1 MNVPVVI
8 SLISCGITVAT
19 MLIGIGTYKQKL
31 RDLEEKVDKHN
42 NVIERVFRLEE
53 NVRHTDIGAMSAK
66 LDRAMDD
73 IKELKEWQ
81 KNNNNKIS

>member
-1 MNVPVVI
+1 MNISAVI
-8 SLISCGITVAT
+8 SLISCGITVAAVF
-19 MLIGIGTYKQKL
+19 INIGTYKQKL

-53 NVRHTDIGAMSAK
+53 NVRHTDIGAMSAE
-66 LDRAMDD
+66 LNRAIDD

-81 KNNNNKIS
+81 MNNKTS

>member
-1 MNVPVVI
+1 
-8 SLISCGITVAT
+8 

-31 RDLEEKVDKHN
+31 KDLEEKVDKHN

-73 IKELKEWQ
+73 IKKLKEWQ
-81 KNNNNKIS
+81 KNNNKIS

>member
-1 MNVPVVI
+1 MNISTVI
-8 SLISCGITVAT
+8 SLISCCITVAAVF
-19 MLIGIGTYKQKL
+19 INIGTYKQKL

-53 NVRHTDIGAMSAK
+53 NVRHTDIGAMSAE
-66 LDRAMDD
+66 LNRAIDD

-81 KNNNNKIS
+81 MNNKTS